1 MLDPR
6 GGGHGKALAYVVS
19 TRGACHVFSTMH
31 FMESGACYYPEMD
44 FDYDSE
50 PMTGEQK
57 PEVAVVTIGLG
68 SIENRAC

>member
-1 MLDPR
+1 
-6 GGGHGKALAYVVS
+6 
-19 TRGACHVFSTMH
+19 
-31 FMESGACYYPEMD
+31 MD